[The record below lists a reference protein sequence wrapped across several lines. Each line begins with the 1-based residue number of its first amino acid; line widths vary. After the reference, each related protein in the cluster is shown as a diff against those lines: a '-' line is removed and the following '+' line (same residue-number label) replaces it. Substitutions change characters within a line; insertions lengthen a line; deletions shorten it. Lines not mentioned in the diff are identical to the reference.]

1 MTHVTLFYILLNYSC
16 VLQKTHT
23 TKNWIFDSKLHTMYK
38 NIFFNHDKKLYQLLS
53 TRPRAMAP
61 FNFELIKLEHRGV
74 DWLYI
79 LSSLFRISMSLLPFI
94 VCKTV
99 NYHKTYWYCGLDYN
113 LAMIRFASREFS
125 DQEAL

>member
-1 MTHVTLFYILLNYSC
+1 
-16 VLQKTHT
+16 
-23 TKNWIFDSKLHTMYK
+23 MYK

-53 TRPRAMAP
+53 TRPMVLQNMLQRAMAP